1 MRSAQAYCSKE
12 SFGSIRRMHYGAN
25 NAAQKGIGVI
35 MRIYAAKDYKD
46 MSRKAANLISAQVI
60 LKPDAVLGLATGS
73 TPVGAYEQ
81 LREWYEQGDLDFSAI
96 HSVNLDEYKGLS
108 GEHDQSYRYF
118 MNHNLFDHVNI
129 AKENTNVPNGLAED
143 AEAECARY
151 DGVIR
156 ELGGI
161 DLQLLGIGGNGH
173 IGFNEPCDVFEKR
186 THVVTLTEETR
197 RSNARFF
204 SSIDEVP
211 THALTMGIGGIMS
224 AKKVLLL
231 ASGEAKAQAL
241 YDSCF
246 GPVTPGVPAS
256 ILQLHS
262 DAVIIADEAALKL
275 IREKTGWEGEV
286 YDN

>member
-1 MRSAQAYCSKE
+1 
-12 SFGSIRRMHYGAN
+12 
-25 NAAQKGIGVI
+25 

-81 LREWYEQGDLDFSAI
+81 LRAWYEQGDLDFSAV

-129 AKENTNVPNGLAED
+129 DKENTNVPNGLARD
-143 AEAECARY
+143 PEAECARY
-151 DGVIR
+151 DGLIR

-173 IGFNEPCDVFEKR
+173 IGFNEPGEVFEKGDQAQQCKIFQF
-186 THVVTLTEETR
+186 HR
-197 RSNARFF
+197 RSA
-204 SSIDEVP
+204 
-211 THALTMGIGGIMS
+211 H
-224 AKKVLLL
+224 
-231 ASGEAKAQAL
+231 
-241 YDSCF
+241 
-246 GPVTPGVPAS
+246 PG
-256 ILQLHS
+256 
-262 DAVIIADEAALKL
+262 ADHGHRRHHV
-275 IREKTGWEGEV
+275 REKSSAAGIRRG
-286 YDN
+286 

>member
-1 MRSAQAYCSKE
+1 
-12 SFGSIRRMHYGAN
+12 
-25 NAAQKGIGVI
+25 

-60 LKPDAVLGLATGS
+60 MKPDAVLGLATGS

-81 LREWYEQGDLDFSAI
+81 LREWHDKGDLDFSAI

-129 AKENTNVPNGLAED
+129 AKENTNVPNGLAQD
-143 AEAECARY
+143 AEAECRRY

-173 IGFNEPCDVFEKR
+173 IGFNEPCDVFEKG
-186 THVVTLTEETR
+186 THVVTLTEDTR

-224 AKKVLLL
+224 ARKVLLL
-231 ASGEAKAQAL
+231 ASGGAKAQAL

-256 ILQLHS
+256 ILQLHG
-262 DAVIIADEAALKL
+262 DVVIIADEAALAL
-275 IREKTGWEGEV
+275 IREKTGWEGKV
-286 YDN
+286 YDC

>member
-1 MRSAQAYCSKE
+1 MRFDGTHFLFYLGYFRQLSVAGKE
-12 SFGSIRRMHYGAN
+12 VGAT
-25 NAAQKGIGVI
+25 
-35 MRIYAAKDYKD
+35 MRIYAAKDYND

-60 LKPDAVLGLATGS
+60 MKPDAVLGLATGS

-81 LREWYEQGDLDFSAI
+81 LREWHDKGDLDFSAI
-96 HSVNLDEYKGLS
+96 RSVNLDEYKGLS

-129 AKENTNVPNGLAED
+129 KKENTNVPSGLAQD
-143 AEAECARY
+143 AEAECRRY

-173 IGFNEPCDVFEKR
+173 IGFNEPCDVFEKG

-204 SSIDEVP
+204 TSIDEVP

-256 ILQLHS
+256 VLQLHN
-262 DAVIIADEAALKL
+262 DVVIIADEAALAM
-275 IREKTGWEGEV
+275 IREKTGWEGEI